1 MPVLSNVTGD
11 FYPIGP
17 AAPAHIRDLL
27 GKQFAAP
34 VEWVKSL
41 RRLHSEGI
49 RIFVECGPKR
59 VLTNLTLDTLPRAEV
74 LALASNHPKK
84 GGIGQLMETL
94 AALAAGLLL
103 IPGIGLTVL
112 GRRRVALLGK
122 VGGAVIAAARQ
133 TGRVTIADIAA
144 QTQTSPDDVR
154 TVVAML
160 TKRGAIPRDVEV
172 S

>member
-1 MPVLSNVTGD
+1 MSNFFGAKTAGFCYD
-11 FYPIGP
+11 GK
-17 AAPAHIRDLL
+17 L
-27 GKQFAAP
+27 GKAP
-34 VEWVKSL
+34 DLTRACKAP
-41 RRLHSEGI
+41 SE
-49 RIFVECGPKR
+49 
-59 VLTNLTLDTLPRAEV
+59 LTGG
-74 LALASNHPKK
+74 KK
-84 GGIGQLMETL
+84 ELCRMAQLMIGLLLVALFVQSLAALVVFRPPQWVTL